1 LALWTELAAQS
12 LTLSLWVIIG
22 MAGLLAAAIR
32 TIAVLVMTDLET
44 KWSLTETWVQTA
56 MLGVGVIGLFIL
68 GMFPQAMQPFLASLP
83 TLFEH
88 LGQ

>member
-1 LALWTELAAQS
+1 
-12 LTLSLWVIIG
+12 
-22 MAGLLAAAIR
+22 
-32 TIAVLVMTDLET
+32 
-44 KWSLTETWVQTA
+44 LTETWVQTA